1 MVDLNKYQTIIQD
14 LLQEIHNYDISG
26 SRNNIESQIILD
38 TERNHYLLIDVGWEQ
53 KQFVYGTIIHLD
65 IKGDKV
71 WIQRNNTEI
80 DLAKRLVEKGIP
92 KENIVIGLH
101 SPFMRRFSGYAMS

>member
-14 LLQEIHNYDISG
+14 LLQEIHSYDISG
-26 SRNNIESQIILD
+26 SKNSIESQIILD

-65 IKGDKV
+65 IRGDKI